1 MTANANAANIRAIMK
16 HSSRDEPLNILTATT
31 HERYEVNL
39 CKTGHNFYAI
49 NIPGQKT
56 WDTDYAPIPE
66 NYHVIDYIPDYIDFD
81 LILSHTSCQR
91 MQVMHN
97 AIAQSNTRSLDRIAM
112 PIIRHTHILPD
123 IRMNVESQVAAFNSI
138 HVDLNTFIS
147 SFNAKSWGMSS
158 KNAIIVEHGIDTDF
172 WHPIEINNERINACL
187 SVVNEWPN
195 RDWCCG
201 FNLWKET
208 VQGLPVSV
216 YGKSPGFSLPAQST
230 EHLREIY
237 SSHSIFYNTS
247 LHSPVPTVLM
257 EAMACGCAIV
267 STANCMI
274 PDIIQHG
281 YNGLLS
287 NNKKELRTHLETLL
301 QNPDMARELGNNAV
315 KTIQTKFNLDRFTE
329 TWNSVFYTA
338 IENKKNG
345 VKYEDLSCNK

>member
-1 MTANANAANIRAIMK
+1 MTANATSCNVRAILK
-16 HSSRDEPLNILTATT
+16 HPKRDEPLNILTATT

-49 NIPGQKT
+49 NIPGSKT
-56 WDTDYAPIPE
+56 WDVDYAKIPE
-66 NYHVIDYIPDYIDFD
+66 NYQVLDYIPDYLDFD

-91 MQVMHN
+91 LQIMHDTVS
-97 AIAQSNTRSLDRIAM
+97 QSNIQSLDRIAI

-123 IRMNVESQVAAFNSI
+123 IRLSTEQQVTSFNNVKVDMNS
-138 HVDLNTFIS
+138 FIS
-147 SFNAKSWGMSS
+147 EYNANAWGMS
-158 KNAIIVEHGIDTDF
+158 KNNSVVVEHGVDTDF
-172 WHPIEINNERINACL
+172 WHPVKAERLNSCL
-187 SVVNEWPN
+187 SVVNQWPD

-208 VQGLPVSV
+208 SQGLPVSV
-216 YGKSPGFSLPAQST
+216 YGKSPGFSVPAQSV
-230 EHLREIY
+230 EHLRQIY

-274 PDIIQHG
+274 PEIIKHG

-287 NNKKELRTHLETLL
+287 NDPKELRTHLENLL
-301 QNPDMARELGNNAV
+301 ANPDKARELGNNAIKSIEEKFNINRFV
-315 KTIQTKFNLDRFTE
+315 ENWNNLFFKTI
-329 TWNSVFYTA
+329 S
-338 IENKKNG
+338 NKKDG
-345 VKYEDLSCNK
+345 ITL